1 MKSSTTKVNN
11 LPYVKRDRSLNFM
24 IGLVTVLMGSIFMST
39 ASFINSM
46 CNTLYCY
53 FNFTILYIHPSQ
65 NIELPESS
73 VLKAYKCNCAVY
85 M

>member
-11 LPYVKRDRSLNFM
+11 LFTKARSISEFYDRSRNCIDGFY
-24 IGLVTVLMGSIFMST
+24 MST

-73 VLKAYKCNCAVY
+73 VLKAYKCNCGVY